1 MRSVQAGGR
10 GRSRVGGLGS
20 GGGGVGS
27 TGMASATGPD
37 ADSERRNVSD
47 AVGAA
52 VLGACAAWS
61 LITAAMHDGR
71 PEGVLLAVLAVSA
84 GYASG
89 RISGALVPVAAPCA
103 GALAGLGLAL
113 AEPRLAP
120 GPQFVAPLGDA
131 GATAALLTLAAGCAC
146 CAAWAATAPV
156 LRLALRLLAAG
167 ITVTALVL
175 GSVSGFVTCTAV
187 LLCSLAAGRMRH
199 RGLGVVGLGLA
210 AALVTGGTWAI
221 AGNVL
226 PDGLTESLE
235 GQLSLH
241 RVQLWQDAL
250 HMAHRD
256 SALGV
261 GPGRF
266 GELSNAAAE
275 ALLPDGKPHSAPFQ
289 MAAEQGAV
297 GVLLL
302 AAAFCWVLHALWR
315 TPRSTPI
322 ALTAGA
328 ALTGLA
334 VIASVG
340 NALSFTTV
348 TAGAGF
354 LAGLATAHPIIDD
367 ASRAVPDARARGD
380 RFTP

>member
-1 MRSVQAGGR
+1 
-10 GRSRVGGLGS
+10 
-20 GGGGVGS
+20 
-27 TGMASATGPD
+27 MASATGPD

-47 AVGAA
+47 AAGVV

-89 RISGALVPVAAPCA
+89 RISGALVPVAAPCVV
-103 GALAGLGLAL
+103 ALAGLGLAL

-120 GPQFVAPLGDA
+120 GPQFTVPLGHA
-131 GATAALLTLAAGCAC
+131 GATAALLTLAVGSAC
-146 CAAWAATAPV
+146 CATWAASTPA
-156 LRLALRLLAAG
+156 LRLASGLLAAG
-167 ITVTALVL
+167 ITVTSAVL
-175 GSVSGFVTCTAV
+175 GSITGFAMCTAV
-187 LLCSLAAGRMRH
+187 LLCSLAAGRMEH
-199 RGLGVVGLGLA
+199 RGLGVAGLGLA
-210 AALVTGGTWAI
+210 TALVTGATWAV

-226 PDGLTESLE
+226 PEGLTTSLE
-235 GQLSLH
+235 GRLTPH

-250 HMAHRD
+250 HMAHQD

-266 GELSNAAAE
+266 GELSSAAAE
-275 ALLPDGKPHSAPFQ
+275 ALLPDGKPHSAPLQ
-289 MAAEQGAV
+289 MAAEQGVV

-302 AAAFCWVLHALWR
+302 AAAFGWVLHALWR

-322 ALTAGA
+322 ALTAGV

-334 VIASVG
+334 LIASVG
-340 NALSFTTV
+340 NALSFTSV
-348 TAGAGF
+348 SVGAGF
-354 LAGLATAHPIIDD
+354 LAGLATARPLADD
-367 ASRAVPDARARGD
+367 SSRTASDARTRGD
-380 RFTP
+380 RLSP